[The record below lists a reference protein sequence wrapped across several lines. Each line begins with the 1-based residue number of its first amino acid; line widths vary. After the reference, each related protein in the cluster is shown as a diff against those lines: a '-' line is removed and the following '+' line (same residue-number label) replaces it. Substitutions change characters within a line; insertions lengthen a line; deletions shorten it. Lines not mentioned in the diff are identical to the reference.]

1 MRVKPFH
8 WQISGMALMPS
19 NLPINIIASQEFQR
33 RLKALA
39 RRYRKIRSDLQ
50 PILETLQ
57 AGTFLGDQIS
67 GTSYTVLKLRIKNT
81 DAQKGKRGGYR
92 LIYQIVSSSEIR
104 LVLIYSK
111 SDQTDVLTDEIIK
124 IIKEM
129 TQE

>member
-1 MRVKPFH
+1 
-8 WQISGMALMPS
+8 MPN
-19 NLPINIIASQEFQR
+19 NLPINIIASPEFQR

-57 AGTFLGDQIS
+57 AGTFPGDKIS
-67 GTSYTVLKLRIKNT
+67 VTNYTILKLRIRNT
-81 DAQKGKRGGYR
+81 DAQKGKSGGYR
-92 LIYQIVSSSEIR
+92 LIYQIINSSEIR

-111 SDQTDVLTDEIIK
+111 SDQTNVLVDEIIK

-129 TQE
+129 TGE